1 MEGPGLSLFL
11 GSENIQLNTNIQ
23 DLEEDEE
30 QEDAKQR
37 NKEVHLLL
45 LYSFLY
51 FNFPILLL
59 DLQFN

>member
-11 GSENIQLNTNIQ
+11 GSENIQLNTNTQ

-37 NKEVHLLL
+37 NKEVHLPL

-59 DLQFN
+59 DLWFN

>member
-37 NKEVHLLL
+37 NKEVHLPL
-45 LYSFLY
+45 LYSFLH

-59 DLQFN
+59 DLRFN